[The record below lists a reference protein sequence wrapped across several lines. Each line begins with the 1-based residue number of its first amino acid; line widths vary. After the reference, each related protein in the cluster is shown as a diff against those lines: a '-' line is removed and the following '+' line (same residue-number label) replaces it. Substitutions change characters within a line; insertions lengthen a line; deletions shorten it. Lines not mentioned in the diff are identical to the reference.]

1 MKKKIIGITER
12 VKIIGKRTSKTVVA
26 RIDTGATRSSIDA
39 KLAARLLLGPV
50 IKTTLVKSAH
60 GNRIRPI
67 IRIPI
72 RIAGKEMK
80 EEFTIA
86 DREHMRYKALIGR
99 NVLRKADILIDPKR
113 K

>member
-1 MKKKIIGITER
+1 MPKKTIIGITEKI
-12 VKIIGKRTSKTVVA
+12 KIIGKRTSKIVTA
-26 RIDTGATRSSIDA
+26 RIDTGATRSSVDA

-67 IRIPI
+67 IKVPI
-72 RIAGKEMK
+72 KIAGKELK

-99 NVLRKADILIDPKR
+99 NILRKGFLIDPNKR
-113 K
+113 